1 MKKNRVT
8 LKNLAQQLGLS
19 ISTISKALNNSPEI
33 SEETKK
39 KVLDKADELGYRS
52 NAGIEYGHKTIA
64 VLLPDIKNDF
74 FAQVLT
80 GLEGVASEEG
90 FKIITCLTNESYK
103 KEVDYLTT
111 LSKET
116 IDGFIIAA
124 TQETQQLE
132 QYDHFQNII
141 DADIP
146 LVMFDRVIDQME
158 CDKIVI
164 DDYQSGARA
173 VDALIDSGDRNICM
187 VSLTSTLSVS
197 RLREQGI
204 RNQMAKYDDAIF
216 NVITCED
223 EQTFQDRVGD
233 ALNYDGV
240 QSIIALDQISGK
252 LALNKGMEL
261 GRRVPED
268 LQIISYSDG
277 ILSSYSR
284 PKISVMD
291 QHAEELGKKTFIRM
305 QNLINNKDEVKV
317 TRIHTLRTSLIRRET
332 TRN

>member
-52 NAGIEYGHKTIA
+52 NAGIEHGHKTIA

-80 GLEGVASEEG
+80 GLEGVASEKG

-103 KEVDYLTT
+103 KEVDYLST

-124 TQETQQLE
+124 AQETQQLE
-132 QYDHFQNII
+132 RYDHFQNLI
-141 DADIP
+141 DADVP
-146 LVMFDRVIDQME
+146 LVMFDRVIDEME

-173 VDALIDSGDRNICM
+173 VDALIDSGDRNIGM

-216 NVITCED
+216 NVITCDD
-223 EQTFQDRVGD
+223 EQVFLDRVGD
-233 ALNYDGV
+233 ALSYDGV

-252 LALNKGMEL
+252 LALNKAMEL
-261 GRRVPED
+261 GKKIPDD

-277 ILSSYSR
+277 ILSNYSR

-291 QHAEELGKKTFIRM
+291 QHAEELGKKTFVRM

>member
-33 SEETKK
+33 SEDTKK

-124 TQETQQLE
+124 AQETQKLE
-132 QYDHFQNII
+132 QYDHFQDII
-141 DADIP
+141 DSDIP
-146 LVMFDRVIDQME
+146 LVMFDRVIDEME

-173 VDALIDSGDRNICM
+173 VDALIDSGDHNICM

-204 RNQMAKYDDAIF
+204 RNQMARYDDAIF

-223 EQTFQDRVGD
+223 EQTFLDRVGD

-261 GRRVPED
+261 GKRVPEE

-277 ILSSYSR
+277 ILSNYSR